1 MFSVSWLFRPLF
13 CKVAS
18 PTAGDG
24 LHACLSATVVQD
36 PLAYFSVSKKTE
48 AKHCEGCQHVVCSP
62 GSSVGKAHLTG
73 CSNHSKQSCQV
84 HKNSSMGPLSVLV
97 VLILL
102 PSSSKPVI
110 RWWEESARKC
120 FGNLWWALAAP
131 GLSWNKAFNTK
142 HYQSRQRF
150 LIWTF
155 HSKKW
160 YLPFLLFIV
169 NLAAWTLGT
178 KEAMIGDRTYSIL
191 LLIAREWLWIISPL
205 I

>member
-1 MFSVSWLFRPLF
+1 MFSVSWLFRPFF

-18 PTAGDG
+18 PAAGNG
-24 LHACLSATVVQD
+24 LHACLSATVVQG
-36 PLAYFSVSKKTE
+36 PLAYFSVCKWTE
-48 AKHCEGCQHVVCSP
+48 AKHCEGCQHVVRSP
-62 GSSVGKAHLTG
+62 GSSVGKVRLTG
-73 CSNHSKQSCQV
+73 FSNHSKQSCQV
-84 HKNSSMGPLSVLV
+84 HESSSMGPLNVLV
-97 VLILL
+97 VLIPL

-110 RWWEESARKC
+110 WWWVESARKF
-120 FGNLWWALAAP
+120 FGNLWWVLAAP

-142 HYQSRQRF
+142 RYQSRQRF

-155 HSKKW
+155 HSKKG
-160 YLPFLLFIV
+160 YLPLLLFFV

-178 KEAMIGDRTYSIL
+178 KEAMIGDCMYSIL

>member
-1 MFSVSWLFRPLF
+1 MDCTLASQPLWCRIHWLILVSVSGLKL
-13 CKVAS
+13 S
-18 PTAGDG
+18 TAKDVSTWSV
-24 LHACLSATVVQD
+24 LQD
-36 PLAYFSVSKKTE
+36 PLWERLTSQDAVIT
-48 AKHCEGCQHVVCSP
+48 QNRVVRFMRIHPWDLWVCWWSSP
-62 GSSVGKAHLTG
+62 
-73 CSNHSKQSCQV
+73 C
-84 HKNSSMGPLSVLV
+84 
-97 VLILL
+97 
-102 PSSSKPVI
+102 KPVI
-110 RWWEESARKC
+110 WWWEESARKC

-142 HYQSRQRF
+142 HYQTRQRF

-155 HSKKW
+155 HSKKG

-178 KEAMIGDRTYSIL
+178 KEAMIGDRMYSIL